1 MRVSCPQSN
10 ILGWAGLQSTFIY
23 VPLVIFFALMGPH
36 PNDGVKKAR
45 KGPYTQLI

>member
-1 MRVSCPQSN
+1 MNSAITHTP
-10 ILGWAGLQSTFIY
+10 FIY